1 MCRNTQSGLRDL
13 TPRLADVYVLLNT
26 DRLNRWLTLGANIGV
41 IVGLIVLILEVQHA
55 NELAEL
61 AAYRNRGAEIQE
73 AWTALSLSPQLSEI
87 LVKVEQGGID
97 ALNDVERTQLRA
109 WEFGRMSRMQ
119 NQFYDY
125 QHGYLDADV
134 EEDSLMNAALALE
147 RWNELGIAVPDPDFL
162 RAIQTKKQEMGRTND
177 R

>member
-1 MCRNTQSGLRDL
+1 M
-13 TPRLADVYVLLNT
+13 TPPDHRRLWLKPDAYLNT
-26 DRLNRWLTLGANIGV
+26 DRLNRWLSLGANVGV
-41 IVGLIVLILEVQHA
+41 IAGLILLILEVRHA

-73 AWTALSLSPQLSEI
+73 AWTALSLSPQLAEI
-87 LVKVEQGGID
+87 FVKVEQGGIG

-125 QHGYLDADV
+125 QHGYLDTDV

-147 RWNELGIAVPDPDFL
+147 RWNELGIVVPDPDF
-162 RAIQTKKQEMGRTND
+162 RHVIQTKKQEMEQTSNK
-177 R
+177 